1 MNILLQ
7 CCKIYKGQRVV
18 KKLSD
23 RETAQFIRTT
33 AVPPATRKKQ
43 ICNIHRTNDFTQ
55 DPMLKN
61 LQFSIAERP
70 LHMEGR
76 ILPAPELLMDAP
88 VQPREGVWDARRRLF
103 YRGADINTW
112 VVMNYNPRFVD
123 QRSTETFITK
133 LLHMADEKGMKFSE
147 PVAAFGVR
155 TPCPEQDFT
164 RLKQEYSNLQLVL
177 VILGRGGDLYAR
189 IKRTG
194 DTEVGILSQCVQA
207 TNVTAIKPQTLG
219 NILLKI
225 NAKMGG
231 INNVLSRTGMP
242 MILER
247 PVMIMGADVNHP
259 SAGDGES
266 PSMAAVVASYDR
278 FASKFSV
285 EVRPQPHRVEII
297 QDLKEMTKNLLR
309 SFFIYTKGHKPE
321 RIVMYRDGVSESQFQ
336 EVLSYEL
343 KAMRTAC
350 TETEVDYTPGITF
363 LVVQKRHHTRYI
375 NVTDVHFLSIF
386 FQFLLILL
394 LSSSPLIGSLASW
407 AIGHVCVTH
416 CWQVLGMHW
425 LLNVSHPAPVLVW
438 SMCVYTHTYIQY
450 RLSKLLSLERMA
462 PCPGHKNGGNFKTT
476 HRDFWVHPGCHPQI
490 IEDCEIKI
498 SEFSRRTVYSGLSVN
513 ERFG

>member
-1 MNILLQ
+1 
-7 CCKIYKGQRVV
+7 
-18 KKLSD
+18 
-23 RETAQFIRTT
+23 
-33 AVPPATRKKQ
+33 
-43 ICNIHRTNDFTQ
+43 
-55 DPMLKN
+55 MLKN

-147 PVAAFGVR
+147 PVAAFGVWK
-155 TPCPEQDFT
+155 PCPEQDFT

-177 VILGRGGDLYAR
+177 VILGRGGDLYAH

-297 QDLKEMTKNLLR
+297 QDLKEMTKL
-309 SFFIYTKGHKPE
+309 FCE
-321 RIVMYRDGVSESQFQ
+321 DRDGVGKCKN
-336 EVLSYEL
+336 VPPG
-343 KAMRTAC
+343 TV
-350 TETEVDYTPGITF
+350 VDSGITHPSERDF
-363 LVVQKRHHTRYI
+363 YLCSHQGIQGTSKPTHYHILWDDNDMTMDDIQMLTYSLCHLYFRCTRSVSLPSPAYYAHLAAFRAKVHISELSERDGDGMTQEEIKCVATVEQK
-375 NVTDVHFLSIF
+375 NA
-386 FQFLLILL
+386 
-394 LSSSPLIGSLASW
+394 LSS
-407 AIGHVCVTH
+407 
-416 CWQVLGMHW
+416 
-425 LLNVSHPAPVLVW
+425 
-438 SMCVYTHTYIQY
+438 
-450 RLSKLLSLERMA
+450 KLYY
-462 PCPGHKNGGNFKTT
+462 
-476 HRDFWVHPGCHPQI
+476 V
-490 IEDCEIKI
+490 
-498 SEFSRRTVYSGLSVN
+498 
-513 ERFG
+513 

>member
-1 MNILLQ
+1 MVEVMFRHYRAIKYELVGRRNFYSAGGEFGTPYPIGCGKEGVTGFFGSMRPASWKDGSLLLNIDVAHTAFYKEQPLLNFIQDFMNFREDDFHRPLEPFKRSKLLQ
-7 CCKIYKGQRVV
+7 ELRNIRVQVTHSNIPRTYKIIDVSEHSAEKQTFPLKDENTGNTVYCTIENYFKNQYGKKIKFPKLNCVQVSPAERNVFIPFECCKIYKGQRVV

-88 VQPREGVWDARRRLF
+88 VQPREGVWDARRRSF

-147 PVAAFGVR
+147 PVAAFGVWK
-155 TPCPEQDFT
+155 PCPEQDFT

-242 MILER
+242 MVSL
-247 PVMIMGADVNHP
+247 NH
-259 SAGDGES
+259 GN
-266 PSMAAVVASYDR
+266 YFYNCYFTR
-278 FASKFSV
+278 TSKS
-285 EVRPQPHRVEII
+285 
-297 QDLKEMTKNLLR
+297 T
-309 SFFIYTKGHKPE
+309 ST
-321 RIVMYRDGVSESQFQ
+321 
-336 EVLSYEL
+336 
-343 KAMRTAC
+343 C
-350 TETEVDYTPGITF
+350 
-363 LVVQKRHHTRYI
+363 
-375 NVTDVHFLSIF
+375 
-386 FQFLLILL
+386 
-394 LSSSPLIGSLASW
+394 
-407 AIGHVCVTH
+407 
-416 CWQVLGMHW
+416 
-425 LLNVSHPAPVLVW
+425 
-438 SMCVYTHTYIQY
+438 
-450 RLSKLLSLERMA
+450 
-462 PCPGHKNGGNFKTT
+462 
-476 HRDFWVHPGCHPQI
+476 
-490 IEDCEIKI
+490 
-498 SEFSRRTVYSGLSVN
+498 
-513 ERFG
+513 